1 MFGVD
6 AIAALQRLVQQMQH
20 PADAQRRL
28 MHGHQ
33 LIFDGDRRARPRR
46 TVADRQF
53 RDHGGA
59 DGRIWVGKVRRGAR
73 RAAGPVTGRVSWS
86 IHGPMLESPSP
97 GHDSTPHKNYSQ
109 PHQMAGESTESERI
123 VATGGGRRLGL
134 QVERSALLRVFRTAV
149 ASLLLAATGVAWAST
164 EVSSIADE
172 HVVTAGIEWCKA
184 PRTETRAGISAGGCR
199 FEPLLA
205 GERGTGYFIGF
216 QRESVWLRLRLR
228 NDSDHE
234 VARWLQTG
242 FARASDVT
250 VYQQT
255 DRGEWSPS
263 RLGYDARTTSSFASF
278 PSRRSV

>member
-1 MFGVD
+1 M
-6 AIAALQRLVQQMQH
+6 
-20 PADAQRRL
+20 
-28 MHGHQ
+28 
-33 LIFDGDRRARPRR
+33 
-46 TVADRQF
+46 
-53 RDHGGA
+53 
-59 DGRIWVGKVRRGAR
+59 
-73 RAAGPVTGRVSWS
+73 
-86 IHGPMLESPSP
+86 
-97 GHDSTPHKNYSQ
+97 
-109 PHQMAGESTESERI
+109 
-123 VATGGGRRLGL
+123 
-134 QVERSALLRVFRTAV
+134 
-149 ASLLLAATGVAWAST
+149 
-164 EVSSIADE
+164 SSIADE

-263 RLGYDARTTSSFASF
+263 RLGYDVPRAARDEVGKRFDAVAVTLAPRASHDIFIRIVSKPSISLRTTLWKPAALMGQRHSLDVWMGLVFGGLL
-278 PSRRSV
+278 